1 MSEGN
6 VQLKLQASLDLSFL
20 RAQVASLGKSLQ
32 AENVSVVATLD
43 AKQLQK
49 DVAKL
54 GKKITL
60 KVNDS
65 ALDAT
70 IDRINAVETRLKNLQ
85 SADNKVVIGVT
96 AKSAVTQKDARKVR
110 ADIHR
115 SIMENGGKI
124 LLPVGLR
131 PISQTA
137 VDAFKADLRQ
147 KLGSITVNVQAQ
159 LESAAV
165 RKGAK
170 TPAEIDAEV
179 RRHLQAISEIGAS
192 RMAGGGSGGVTESAR
207 RESLRKSIEDLTVAQ
222 LKQVARQLEVGGASK
237 LRRADLINKIVADA
251 SVEMVKKYL
260 DPQGMMRGGDRS
272 QLQKVLDTFARGVF
286 NMLGMD
292 PASVQAKRLPPAV
305 SWPAQVPERPVSIGP
320 SSTGRALPGAAAPS
334 MLPGTRFT
342 DQKRLV
348 GDILS
353 PSLKEVLRGAANAF
367 VDSVRSE
374 MNAAVRSV
382 NVRDF
387 GNAISKMPMLPAAAP
402 QAMLPAGRRG
412 GALAVQSELGD
423 FYRTVEAQVRTAFDM
438 IADYHARSLRSFQQ
452 SYQQA
457 IKNYHQNVLSAAA
470 GQGLRSVQV
479 VDLGRS
485 QPILAGAEGGSPPRL
500 PPAGGSGFRGGGGFV
515 PPGGFPS
522 DGPQGLSRPIRA
534 PQTELPKGYLTAGK
548 MAAALK
554 DADQYLRQTRVP
566 LAGAIEGLASEFAS
580 ATKQVLLYGTAYKA
594 LAFFMDLPSQALSA
608 ATALQTFRNQLNAV
622 TGSSENASRSFA
634 FIDGLADR
642 FAVPLESVRQGFV
655 RMYASMEPAGFGAAE
670 IEGLF
675 TGVSKAAAT
684 FGMSKDQ
691 VDRVTYALS
700 QMASKGQIMAEEL
713 RGQLGDVL
721 PGSFA
726 LFAEAAQMSIPE
738 FTKAMEQGRFSGEAM
753 RAVLNNVAILL
764 NTKFASGAEGAAK
777 TLQGALNTMGTG
789 LQRMYEAFEPL
800 VNEVAQK
807 VFPLIASAVSD
818 ATIAIKAFT
827 SAVQGNQTAANALSG
842 NARSIY
848 DAMQGVAEIGK
859 AIGSI
864 FMQLLPTLELVG
876 KAFLFVI
883 EQIARFINTQFGSFL
898 AGLTVQV
905 LLLTAALSALAKTGI
920 ALAIAG
926 LINLSRQITILKAQ
940 KKALI
945 VLSANLKLGLIAL
958 GGIAVL
964 AAIKALADG
973 LRGPEERLRAMQ
985 QRLAEAKKGF
995 DDLAKAGHVAELTS
1009 QLTQA
1014 RQEETAAER
1023 ALLQAQAR
1031 SRRTVTETGMMEPTS
1046 VSTEREE
1053 LRLQETIE
1061 RRVALEKSL
1070 RNAERVAAPSL
1081 PPPELQAI
1089 PLAPSD
1095 LTGGAGAADDAAR
1108 EAEKRQRE
1116 LERLQNQQQQM
1127 ILANAELQAKLQ
1139 EIEFNEGKDIAEEK
1153 FSFIRRLIDAEY
1165 DYRLSKA
1172 NEIQAVQLRLE
1183 KQLSDSRLSALESV
1197 ENALMRMQEARL
1209 RTTVAE
1215 QKAVAAKAADA
1226 LAPDQLSNLVGPVAA
1241 RLGTTGG
1248 TLSAPILPTERSN
1261 SVQRLLQAANKNLGL
1276 FAGSTERCADA
1287 IRVLF
1292 KEAGIAIGV
1301 TKQAWDG
1308 LESGSRLASGFFGG
1322 DIGQRITRQEDLRPG
1337 DLVGFERT
1345 YGNWGPGVQTHVGMY
1360 AGEGMM
1366 YDHSSRKGLVRRP
1379 MSTFAG
1385 KFMYG
1390 VRPAALGGAGV
1401 ATPGTEAPLSGPAFS
1416 VEKRS
1421 QKAEDEQVVA
1431 QREEDAVRNVALLR
1445 LNNELQA
1452 SIKQSRAEI
1461 AEAVGAALP
1470 TSQLELENQLLE
1482 QRNALVLQGASE
1494 EQIEL
1499 EQNKA
1504 IAQSKSASVQEALRK
1519 AISEAESGLKS
1530 YDKRL
1535 ADGAITQ
1542 EVYDIAITGIND
1554 RLKMLRES
1562 LGEIDPALERYNAQ
1576 LLRAKEI
1583 NDSMEPQLRIATAL
1597 NEARKEMKSLLDPS
1611 QQLITVA
1618 SGIGNAFGDAFKGLV
1633 SGASSARETMANF
1646 FQSISN
1652 VFTDMLARIIAEWAK
1667 IQLIQGLSGFLPGL
1681 GSFAGGA
1688 GFGGPVLL
1696 PTGADIGAGGGILQ
1710 NAQGQGF
1717 GTPGP
1722 DFGFRQF
1729 ATGGIVKGPT
1739 LGLVGEGRF
1748 NEAVVPLPDGKSIPV
1763 ELGKDGGNQIISNIT
1778 ITVNDGKAQSS
1789 SSGGGSSEFGKRME
1803 SAVKQVIVNELR
1815 PGGVLS
1821 GRR

>member
-6 VQLKLQASLDLSFL
+6 VQLKLQVGLDLAFL
-20 RAQVASLGKSLQ
+20 R
-32 AENVSVVATLD
+32 
-43 AKQLQK
+43 KQLSGIGTSLAGQPLEI
-49 DVAKL
+49 DVKFNRQVIASEYRLLNRYLSNKTFRV
-54 GKKITL
+54 K
-60 KVNDS
+60 
-65 ALDAT
+65 
-70 IDRINAVETRLKNLQ
+70 VETNLEAEIAYADTLERKLKNLSAQRVKNLASVAATGQAGGFIDESKFNAYLNRLTKAPLEAVRNALQ
-85 SADNKVVIGVT
+85 SAGVQM
-96 AKSAVTQKDARKVR
+96 KSA
-110 ADIHR
+110 
-115 SIMENGGKI
+115 GKN
-124 LLPVGLR
+124 
-131 PISQTA
+131 TTEE
-137 VDAFKADLRQ
+137 LRQ
-147 KLGSITVNVQAQ
+147 SILSGLPQVTEDIGRGLIKGLNPEMK
-159 LESAAV
+159 ESG
-165 RKGAK
+165 RKGAQSLIDGFK
-170 TPAEIDAEV
+170 KATGIASPSRVFKQLGKFSADGLEIGFFNGLRSFGAKSVAEIRRIAALMRLELASIGNVPIAASLPRAGGTRGSRQYFNPIGPLPRGSSDPWAWNQEAFRYDPRLAQPGQARGAGV
-179 RRHLQAISEIGAS
+179 RPMQARFPFASIPPLMGTTTSPNMFGAS
-192 RMAGGGSGGVTESAR
+192 R
-207 RESLRKSIEDLTVAQ
+207 
-222 LKQVARQLEVGGASK
+222 
-237 LRRADLINKIVADA
+237 
-251 SVEMVKKYL
+251 
-260 DPQGMMRGGDRS
+260 
-272 QLQKVLDTFARGVF
+272 
-286 NMLGMD
+286 
-292 PASVQAKRLPPAV
+292 PA
-305 SWPAQVPERPVSIGP
+305 
-320 SSTGRALPGAAAPS
+320 
-334 MLPGTRFT
+334 
-342 DQKRLV
+342 
-348 GDILS
+348 
-353 PSLKEVLRGAANAF
+353 
-367 VDSVRSE
+367 
-374 MNAAVRSV
+374 
-382 NVRDF
+382 
-387 GNAISKMPMLPAAAP
+387 
-402 QAMLPAGRRG
+402 
-412 GALAVQSELGD
+412 
-423 FYRTVEAQVRTAFDM
+423 
-438 IADYHARSLRSFQQ
+438 
-452 SYQQA
+452 
-457 IKNYHQNVLSAAA
+457 
-470 GQGLRSVQV
+470 
-479 VDLGRS
+479 
-485 QPILAGAEGGSPPRL
+485 L
-500 PPAGGSGFRGGGGFV
+500 PPAGMSSAEDARRAVFEAREAVARARSAERGAAVMRESAIFSRVSGQVPLGGSTPMLPPGGGTTFGRGGFGGGGPV
-515 PPGGFPS
+515 PPGGFPVEATFAPG
-522 DGPQGLSRPIRA
+522 GPGKSKGQEVLSRLSGSL
-534 PQTELPKGYLTAGK
+534 Q
-548 MAAALK
+548 
-554 DADQYLRQTRVP
+554 DADQYLKQTRVP

-594 LAFFMDLPSQALSA
+594 LAFFMDLPNQALSA

-789 LQRMYEAFEPL
+789 LQRMYESFEPL

-864 FMQLLPTLELVG
+864 FMQLLPTFELVG
-876 KAFLFVI
+876 KAFLFVAQ
-883 EQIARFINTQFGSFL
+883 QIARFINTELGGWFASV
-898 AGLTVQV
+898 TVQA
-905 LLLTAALSALAKTGI
+905 LLLNTVLVKFVQLLGLNLLPVLVA
-920 ALAIAG
+920 AIAKLRILAASVIAVAAAKGKAAAATVAFTGALKLLLIPLLKFAAPVAIVAGIMAIADAFNKAAGRATALREQSIAAAQAIRIMSLEEVRRKQSDLRSDVSIVEGVLARRDRQEQAARQASPGGTVRPMTSIEVSKREQDAIERLGLKRKGILGGVFGTGELQSLAATTRG
-926 LINLSRQITILKAQ
+926 LIKETRVREGEIRDQEQQASQ
-940 KKALI
+940 AL
-945 VLSANLKLGLIAL
+945 
-958 GGIAVL
+958 
-964 AAIKALADG
+964 
-973 LRGPEERLRAMQ
+973 
-985 QRLAEAKKGF
+985 
-995 DDLAKAGHVAELTS
+995 T
-1009 QLTQA
+1009 
-1014 RQEETAAER
+1014 
-1023 ALLQAQAR
+1023 
-1031 SRRTVTETGMMEPTS
+1031 
-1046 VSTEREE
+1046 
-1053 LRLQETIE
+1053 
-1061 RRVALEKSL
+1061 
-1070 RNAERVAAPSL
+1070 
-1081 PPPELQAI
+1081 AI
-1089 PLAPSD
+1089 PPAPSD
-1095 LTGGAGAADDAAR
+1095 LTGGAGAGAGAADDAAR
-1108 EAEKRQRE
+1108 E
-1116 LERLQNQQQQM
+1116 LERLRNQQQQM
-1127 ILANAELQAKLQ
+1127 ILASAELQAKLQ

-1153 FSFIRRLIDAEY
+1153 FSFVRRLIDAEH

-1197 ENALMRMQEARL
+1197 ENALMRIEEARFRSKIAGQNL
-1209 RTTVAE
+1209 AAAQAVDAIPSGQLSGEGLPMSMRTNLPAGAPAAPMLPASGAYLQGNIGPTSTGPHFDVKRVGGGFFPRNYLDQFVQVNGRPLSSGTTVPGGTF
-1215 QKAVAAKAADA
+1215 AAHQRRGSHGWDYAFGDGRHAAT
-1226 LAPDQLSNLVGPVAA
+1226 L
-1241 RLGTTGG
+1241 TGG
-1248 TLSAPILPTERSN
+1248 AKWLEGIPTEHGERRRFQLPTGEVFQFLHGRSE
-1261 SVQRLLQAANKNLGL
+1261 GI
-1276 FAGSTERCADA
+1276 GSS
-1287 IRVLF
+1287 
-1292 KEAGIAIGV
+1292 GV
-1301 TKQAWDG
+1301 TG
-1308 LESGSRLASGFFGG
+1308 
-1322 DIGQRITRQEDLRPG
+1322 T
-1337 DLVGFERT
+1337 
-1345 YGNWGPGVQTHVGMY
+1345 
-1360 AGEGMM
+1360 
-1366 YDHSSRKGLVRRP
+1366 P
-1379 MSTFAG
+1379 M
-1385 KFMYG
+1385 
-1390 VRPAALGGAGV
+1390 
-1401 ATPGTEAPLSGPAFS
+1401 SGPAFS

-1431 QREEDAVRNVALLR
+1431 QREEDAVRTVALLR

-1470 TSQLELENQLLE
+1470 ISQLELENQLLE

-1717 GTPGP
+1717 GTLGP
-1722 DFGFRQF
+1722 NFGFRQF

-1778 ITVNDGKAQSS
+1778 ITINDGKAQSS

>member
-20 RAQVASLGKSLQ
+20 RSQIAGLGKSIGDVNFGITAKLETEELEKEIKALSKGIKIQVGDEQVQ
-32 AENVSVVATLD
+32 AARLRLATLNKSL
-43 AKQLQK
+43 ATFRRATAMPLEIKVKYTQEGKAPAGLSTQGRGTFRQRLESVNPNEIKQLYRSAAEAGI
-49 DVAKL
+49 VAFNEATARDKR
-54 GKKITL
+54 KI
-60 KVNDS
+60 
-65 ALDAT
+65 
-70 IDRINAVETRLKNLQ
+70 
-85 SADNKVVIGVT
+85 VT
-96 AKSAVTQKDARKVR
+96 ALNQAGEDAVTGLLNGINSKDLAVKKAAQGLGTSLINGLKSQLDIASPSRVLKRLGEFAAEGFEIGFINGLKEIKGRAGTEIRSLITTIQREARVGSIGLAGLLSPIGRPGMASTRAAFRSAVPVN
-110 ADIHR
+110 
-115 SIMENGGKI
+115 ENLDPGRGQQRI
-124 LLPVGLR
+124 LNSLSLLTSNPRLYRGRMANLGAGNLPSSL
-131 PISQTA
+131 
-137 VDAFKADLRQ
+137 
-147 KLGSITVNVQAQ
+147 LGSAQAQ
-159 LESAAV
+159 FGLESAVPGFRQARIASGV
-165 RKGAK
+165 SPVDKVIDEAFFGRGSLPK
-170 TPAEIDAEV
+170 TSNALNIFASSIERIGSAARAALPSGILGSASGNPRMRAFGGVAPSQAMGIFQPTARQTVYPPSGGFLEFS
-179 RRHLQAISEIGAS
+179 RRATAIS
-192 RMAGGGSGGVTESAR
+192 AGLPGNVFGGSIAPRNTLGGF
-207 RESLRKSIEDLTVAQ
+207 
-222 LKQVARQLEVGGASK
+222 G
-237 LRRADLINKIVADA
+237 
-251 SVEMVKKYL
+251 
-260 DPQGMMRGGDRS
+260 
-272 QLQKVLDTFARGVF
+272 
-286 NMLGMD
+286 
-292 PASVQAKRLPPAV
+292 RL
-305 SWPAQVPERPVSIGP
+305 S
-320 SSTGRALPGAAAPS
+320 
-334 MLPGTRFT
+334 
-342 DQKRLV
+342 
-348 GDILS
+348 
-353 PSLKEVLRGAANAF
+353 
-367 VDSVRSE
+367 
-374 MNAAVRSV
+374 
-382 NVRDF
+382 
-387 GNAISKMPMLPAAAP
+387 
-402 QAMLPAGRRG
+402 
-412 GALAVQSELGD
+412 
-423 FYRTVEAQVRTAFDM
+423 
-438 IADYHARSLRSFQQ
+438 
-452 SYQQA
+452 
-457 IKNYHQNVLSAAA
+457 
-470 GQGLRSVQV
+470 
-479 VDLGRS
+479 
-485 QPILAGAEGGSPPRL
+485 
-500 PPAGGSGFRGGGGFV
+500 RGGGPV

-522 DGPQGLSRPIRA
+522 EGIQGPRS
-534 PQTELPKGYLTAGK
+534 ELPGGYLAAGK
-548 MAAALK
+548 MAAGLR
-554 DADQYLRQTRVP
+554 DADQYLKQTRVP

-594 LAFFMDLPSQALSA
+594 LAFFMDLPNQALSA

-789 LQRMYEAFEPL
+789 LQRMYESFEPL

-905 LLLTAALSALAKTGI
+905 LLLTAAFSALAKTGI

-926 LINLSRQITILKAQ
+926 LIRLSRQITILKAQ

-985 QRLAEAKKGF
+985 QRLAEVRKGL
-995 DDLAKAGHVAELTS
+995 DDLARAGNVAELTVRV
-1009 QLTQA
+1009 QA
-1014 RQEETAAER
+1014 AKAEERAAEVAAER
-1023 ALLQAQAR
+1023 ARTTAMLPAAFTSSLGLGAMQAIQQAEQSALLKLEEAR
-1031 SRRTVTETGMMEPTS
+1031 QKRIDT
-1046 VSTEREE
+1046 
-1053 LRLQETIE
+1053 
-1061 RRVALEKSL
+1061 EKSL
-1070 RNAERVAAPSL
+1070 RNAEQVAAPSL

-1197 ENALMRMQEARL
+1197 ENALMRIEEARFRSKIAGQNL
-1209 RTTVAE
+1209 AAA
-1215 QKAVAAKAADA
+1215 QAVDA
-1226 LAPDQLSNLVGPVAA
+1226 IPSGQLSGEGLPMSMRTNLPAGAPAAPVLPPPDGRPVPPQVVEYLTGDPAM
-1241 RLGTTGG
+1241 RGTRHYDPAGHGG
-1248 TLSAPILPTERSN
+1248 AVHHEH
-1261 SVQRLLQAANKNLGL
+1261 
-1276 FAGSTERCADA
+1276 
-1287 IRVLF
+1287 
-1292 KEAGIAIGV
+1292 
-1301 TKQAWDG
+1301 
-1308 LESGSRLASGFFGG
+1308 LAF
-1322 DIGQRITRQEDLRPG
+1322 QTRQQRDLAIQGLRARGFTIGSIDRPG
-1337 DLVGFERT
+1337 DPGFHGSGQAIDVPAYPNFQRLGLPDNAEGERQL
-1345 YGNWGPGVQTHVGMY
+1345 GQM
-1360 AGEGMM
+1360 
-1366 YDHSSRKGLVRRP
+1366 VRGA
-1379 MSTFAG
+1379 MWEIF
-1385 KFMYG
+1385 
-1390 VRPAALGGAGV
+1390 GGAASAG
-1401 ATPGTEAPLSGPAFS
+1401 APMSGPAFS

-1431 QREEDAVRNVALLR
+1431 QREEDAVRTVALLR

-1717 GTPGP
+1717 GTLGP
-1722 DFGFRQF
+1722 NFGFRQF

-1778 ITVNDGKAQSS
+1778 ITINDGKAQSS

>member
-179 RRHLQAISEIGAS
+179 RRGLQAISEIGAS

-222 LKQVARQLEVGGASK
+222 LKQVARQLEVGGVSK

-457 IKNYHQNVLSAAA
+457 IKNYHQNVLSVAA

-485 QPILAGAEGGSPPRL
+485 QPILAGGEGGSPPRL

-594 LAFFMDLPSQALSA
+594 LAFFMDLPNQALSA
-608 ATALQTFRNQLNAV
+608 ATALQTFKNQLNAV

-675 TGVSKAAAT
+675 TGISKAAAT

-789 LQRMYEAFEPL
+789 LQRMYESFEPL

-905 LLLTAALSALAKTGI
+905 LLLTAAFSALAKTGI

-926 LINLSRQITILKAQ
+926 LIRLARQITILKAQ

-958 GGIAVL
+958 GSIAVL

-1153 FSFIRRLIDAEY
+1153 FSFVRRLIDAEH

-1197 ENALMRMQEARL
+1197 ENALMRIEEARFRSKIAGQNL
-1209 RTTVAE
+1209 AAA
-1215 QKAVAAKAADA
+1215 QAVDA
-1226 LAPDQLSNLVGPVAA
+1226 IPSGQLSGEGLPMSMRTNLPAGAPAAPVLPPPDGRPVPPQVVEYLTGDPAM
-1241 RLGTTGG
+1241 RGTRHYDPAGHGG
-1248 TLSAPILPTERSN
+1248 AVHHEH
-1261 SVQRLLQAANKNLGL
+1261 
-1276 FAGSTERCADA
+1276 
-1287 IRVLF
+1287 
-1292 KEAGIAIGV
+1292 
-1301 TKQAWDG
+1301 
-1308 LESGSRLASGFFGG
+1308 LAF
-1322 DIGQRITRQEDLRPG
+1322 QTRQQRDLAIQGLRARGFTIGSIDRPG
-1337 DLVGFERT
+1337 DPGFHGSGQAIDVPAYPNFQRLGLPDNAEGERQL
-1345 YGNWGPGVQTHVGMY
+1345 GQM
-1360 AGEGMM
+1360 
-1366 YDHSSRKGLVRRP
+1366 VRGA
-1379 MSTFAG
+1379 MWEIF
-1385 KFMYG
+1385 
-1390 VRPAALGGAGV
+1390 GGAASAG
-1401 ATPGTEAPLSGPAFS
+1401 APMSGPAFS

-1717 GTPGP
+1717 GTLGP
-1722 DFGFRQF
+1722 NFGFRQF

>member
-6 VQLKLQASLDLSFL
+6 VQLKLQVGFDLVAFRKDLGKLANVAQSEFTASLNLKFN
-20 RAQVASLGKSLQ
+20 R
-32 AENVSVVATLD
+32 ATLD
-43 AKQLQK
+43 AELNNVQRAISRRVFRAELTTNFEAEIAYA
-49 DVAKL
+49 D
-54 GKKITL
+54 TL
-60 KVNDS
+60 ERK
-65 ALDAT
+65 
-70 IDRINAVETRLKNLQ
+70 LKNLSAQRVKNLASVAATGQAGGFIDESKFNAYLNRLTKAPLEAVRNALQ
-85 SADNKVVIGVT
+85 SAGVQM
-96 AKSAVTQKDARKVR
+96 KSA
-110 ADIHR
+110 
-115 SIMENGGKI
+115 GKN
-124 LLPVGLR
+124 
-131 PISQTA
+131 TTEE
-137 VDAFKADLRQ
+137 LRQ
-147 KLGSITVNVQAQ
+147 SILSGLPQVTEDIGRGLIKGLNPEMK
-159 LESAAV
+159 ESG
-165 RKGAK
+165 RKGAQSL
-170 TPAEIDAEV
+170 IDGFKKATGIASPSRV
-179 RRHLQAISEIGAS
+179 FKQLGKFSADGLEIG
-192 RMAGGGSGGVTESAR
+192 
-207 RESLRKSIEDLTVAQ
+207 
-222 LKQVARQLEVGGASK
+222 
-237 LRRADLINKIVADA
+237 
-251 SVEMVKKYL
+251 
-260 DPQGMMRGGDRS
+260 
-272 QLQKVLDTFARGVF
+272 FF
-286 NMLGMD
+286 NG
-292 PASVQAKRLPPAV
+292 
-305 SWPAQVPERPVSIGP
+305 
-320 SSTGRALPGAAAPS
+320 
-334 MLPGTRFT
+334 
-342 DQKRLV
+342 
-348 GDILS
+348 
-353 PSLKEVLRGAANAF
+353 
-367 VDSVRSE
+367 
-374 MNAAVRSV
+374 
-382 NVRDF
+382 
-387 GNAISKMPMLPAAAP
+387 
-402 QAMLPAGRRG
+402 
-412 GALAVQSELGD
+412 
-423 FYRTVEAQVRTAFDM
+423 
-438 IADYHARSLRSFQQ
+438 LRSFGAKSVAEIRRIAALMRLELASIGNVPIAASLPRAGGTRGSRQYFNPIGPLPRGSSDPWAWNQ
-452 SYQQA
+452 EAFRYDPRLAQPGQA
-457 IKNYHQNVLSAAA
+457 RGA
-470 GQGLRSVQV
+470 GVRPMQARFPFASIPPLMGTTT
-479 VDLGRS
+479 
-485 QPILAGAEGGSPPRL
+485 SPNMFGVSRPAL
-500 PPAGGSGFRGGGGFV
+500 PPAGMSSAEDARRAVFEAREAVARARSAERGAAVMRESAIFSRVSGQVPLGGSTPMLPPGGGTTFGRGGFGGGGPV
-515 PPGGFPS
+515 PPGGFPVEATFAPG
-522 DGPQGLSRPIRA
+522 GPGKSKGQEVFSRLSGSL
-534 PQTELPKGYLTAGK
+534 Q
-548 MAAALK
+548 
-554 DADQYLRQTRVP
+554 DADQYLKQTRVP

-594 LAFFMDLPSQALSA
+594 LAFFMDLPNQALSA

-655 RMYASMEPAGFGAAE
+655 RMYASMEPAGFGATE

-905 LLLTAALSALAKTGI
+905 LLLTAAFSALAKTGI

-926 LINLSRQITILKAQ
+926 LIRLARQITILKAQ

-985 QRLAEAKKGF
+985 QRLAGVRQGL
-995 DDLAKAGHVAELTS
+995 DDLAQAGNVAELTVRVQEAKAEERAAEMTLERVRAAGRLPAS
-1009 QLTQA
+1009 SRRDAPQAIQQAEQGALLKLEEA
-1014 RQEETAAER
+1014 RQKRIDT
-1023 ALLQAQAR
+1023 
-1031 SRRTVTETGMMEPTS
+1031 
-1046 VSTEREE
+1046 
-1053 LRLQETIE
+1053 
-1061 RRVALEKSL
+1061 EKSL
-1070 RNAERVAAPSL
+1070 LNAGRVAAPSL

-1197 ENALMRMQEARL
+1197 ENALMRIEEARFRSKIAGQKVEAAKQFDAL
-1209 RTTVAE
+1209 QEQQPSAVPGALPGAPDAPVLPLPSGGGQSFQPSSKARALMAAAQTLGVSPLDLATIIGFETGGSYSPSQWGGEGGNYMGLIQFGGPERRQYGANANQSFEEQVQGPVVRYFQDRFRGVGMSTQGATLEDLYTTVLAGNPR
-1215 QKAVAAKAADA
+1215 ANRNARDSFGTSPRSGVAAMGAHRQRA
-1226 LAPDQLSNLVGPVAA
+1226 LQM
-1241 RLGTTGG
+1241 
-1248 TLSAPILPTERSN
+1248 
-1261 SVQRLLQAANKNLGL
+1261 
-1276 FAGSTERCADA
+1276 
-1287 IRVLF
+1287 
-1292 KEAGIAIGV
+1292 
-1301 TKQAWDG
+1301 
-1308 LESGSRLASGFFGG
+1308 FFGG
-1322 DIGQRITRQEDLRPG
+1322 SMAN
-1337 DLVGFERT
+1337 VGAV
-1345 YGNWGPGVQTHVGMY
+1345 GPM
-1360 AGEGMM
+1360 
-1366 YDHSSRKGLVRRP
+1366 
-1379 MSTFAG
+1379 
-1385 KFMYG
+1385 
-1390 VRPAALGGAGV
+1390 
-1401 ATPGTEAPLSGPAFS
+1401 SGPAFS

-1431 QREEDAVRNVALLR
+1431 QREEDAVRTVALLR

-1470 TSQLELENQLLE
+1470 ISQLELENQLLE

-1717 GTPGP
+1717 GTLGP
-1722 DFGFRQF
+1722 NFGFRQF

-1778 ITVNDGKAQSS
+1778 ITINDGKAQSS

>member
-272 QLQKVLDTFARGVF
+272 QLQKVLDTFARGVL

-594 LAFFMDLPSQALSA
+594 LAFFMDLPNQALSA

-985 QRLAEAKKGF
+985 QRLAEVRKGL
-995 DDLAKAGHVAELTS
+995 DDLARAGNVAELTVRV
-1009 QLTQA
+1009 QA
-1014 RQEETAAER
+1014 AKAEERAAEVAAER
-1023 ALLQAQAR
+1023 ARTTAMLPAAFTSSLGLGAMQAIQQAEQSALLKLEEAR
-1031 SRRTVTETGMMEPTS
+1031 QKRIDT
-1046 VSTEREE
+1046 
-1053 LRLQETIE
+1053 
-1061 RRVALEKSL
+1061 EKSL

-1081 PPPELQAI
+1081 PPPDLQAI

-1095 LTGGAGAADDAAR
+1095 LTGGAGAGAGAADDAAR
-1108 EAEKRQRE
+1108 E
-1116 LERLQNQQQQM
+1116 LERLRNQQQQM
-1127 ILANAELQAKLQ
+1127 ILASAELQAKLQ

-1153 FSFIRRLIDAEY
+1153 FNFVKRLIDAEY

-1197 ENALMRMQEARL
+1197 ENALMRIEEARFRSKIAGQNL
-1209 RTTVAE
+1209 AAA
-1215 QKAVAAKAADA
+1215 QAVDA
-1226 LAPDQLSNLVGPVAA
+1226 IPSGQLSGEGLPMSMRTNLPAGAPAAPVLPPPDGRPVPPQVVEYLTGDPAM
-1241 RLGTTGG
+1241 RGTRHYDPAGHGG
-1248 TLSAPILPTERSN
+1248 AVHHEH
-1261 SVQRLLQAANKNLGL
+1261 
-1276 FAGSTERCADA
+1276 
-1287 IRVLF
+1287 
-1292 KEAGIAIGV
+1292 
-1301 TKQAWDG
+1301 
-1308 LESGSRLASGFFGG
+1308 LAF
-1322 DIGQRITRQEDLRPG
+1322 QTRQQRDLAIQGLRARGFTIGSIDRPG
-1337 DLVGFERT
+1337 DPGFHGSGQAIDVPAYPNFQRLGLPDNAEGERQL
-1345 YGNWGPGVQTHVGMY
+1345 GQM
-1360 AGEGMM
+1360 
-1366 YDHSSRKGLVRRP
+1366 VRGA
-1379 MSTFAG
+1379 MWEIF
-1385 KFMYG
+1385 
-1390 VRPAALGGAGV
+1390 GGAASAG
-1401 ATPGTEAPLSGPAFS
+1401 APMSGPAFS

-1431 QREEDAVRNVALLR
+1431 QREEDAVRTVALLR

-1597 NEARKEMKSLLDPS
+1597 NEARKEMKNLLDPS

-1717 GTPGP
+1717 GTLGP
-1722 DFGFRQF
+1722 NFGFRQF

>member
-1 MSEGN
+1 
-6 VQLKLQASLDLSFL
+6 
-20 RAQVASLGKSLQ
+20 
-32 AENVSVVATLD
+32 
-43 AKQLQK
+43 
-49 DVAKL
+49 
-54 GKKITL
+54 
-60 KVNDS
+60 
-65 ALDAT
+65 
-70 IDRINAVETRLKNLQ
+70 
-85 SADNKVVIGVT
+85 
-96 AKSAVTQKDARKVR
+96 
-110 ADIHR
+110 
-115 SIMENGGKI
+115 
-124 LLPVGLR
+124 
-131 PISQTA
+131 
-137 VDAFKADLRQ
+137 
-147 KLGSITVNVQAQ
+147 
-159 LESAAV
+159 
-165 RKGAK
+165 
-170 TPAEIDAEV
+170 
-179 RRHLQAISEIGAS
+179 
-192 RMAGGGSGGVTESAR
+192 
-207 RESLRKSIEDLTVAQ
+207 
-222 LKQVARQLEVGGASK
+222 
-237 LRRADLINKIVADA
+237 
-251 SVEMVKKYL
+251 
-260 DPQGMMRGGDRS
+260 
-272 QLQKVLDTFARGVF
+272 
-286 NMLGMD
+286 
-292 PASVQAKRLPPAV
+292 
-305 SWPAQVPERPVSIGP
+305 
-320 SSTGRALPGAAAPS
+320 
-334 MLPGTRFT
+334 
-342 DQKRLV
+342 
-348 GDILS
+348 
-353 PSLKEVLRGAANAF
+353 
-367 VDSVRSE
+367 
-374 MNAAVRSV
+374 
-382 NVRDF
+382 
-387 GNAISKMPMLPAAAP
+387 
-402 QAMLPAGRRG
+402 
-412 GALAVQSELGD
+412 LA
-423 FYRTVEAQVRTAFDM
+423 
-438 IADYHARSLRSFQQ
+438 
-452 SYQQA
+452 
-457 IKNYHQNVLSAAA
+457 
-470 GQGLRSVQV
+470 
-479 VDLGRS
+479 
-485 QPILAGAEGGSPPRL
+485 
-500 PPAGGSGFRGGGGFV
+500 
-515 PPGGFPS
+515 
-522 DGPQGLSRPIRA
+522 
-534 PQTELPKGYLTAGK
+534 
-548 MAAALK
+548 
-554 DADQYLRQTRVP
+554 
-566 LAGAIEGLASEFAS
+566 
-580 ATKQVLLYGTAYKA
+580 
-594 LAFFMDLPSQALSA
+594 
-608 ATALQTFRNQLNAV
+608 
-622 TGSSENASRSFA
+622 
-634 FIDGLADR
+634 
-642 FAVPLESVRQGFV
+642 
-655 RMYASMEPAGFGAAE
+655 
-670 IEGLF
+670 
-675 TGVSKAAAT
+675 
-684 FGMSKDQ
+684 
-691 VDRVTYALS
+691 
-700 QMASKGQIMAEEL
+700 
-713 RGQLGDVL
+713 
-721 PGSFA
+721 
-726 LFAEAAQMSIPE
+726 
-738 FTKAMEQGRFSGEAM
+738 
-753 RAVLNNVAILL
+753 
-764 NTKFASGAEGAAK
+764 
-777 TLQGALNTMGTG
+777 
-789 LQRMYEAFEPL
+789 
-800 VNEVAQK
+800 
-807 VFPLIASAVSD
+807 
-818 ATIAIKAFT
+818 
-827 SAVQGNQTAANALSG
+827 
-842 NARSIY
+842 
-848 DAMQGVAEIGK
+848 
-859 AIGSI
+859 
-864 FMQLLPTLELVG
+864 
-876 KAFLFVI
+876 
-883 EQIARFINTQFGSFL
+883 
-898 AGLTVQV
+898 
-905 LLLTAALSALAKTGI
+905 
-920 ALAIAG
+920 
-926 LINLSRQITILKAQ
+926 RQITILKAQ

-958 GGIAVL
+958 GSIAVL

-1153 FSFIRRLIDAEY
+1153 FNFVKRLIDAEY

-1197 ENALMRMQEARL
+1197 ENALMRIEEARFRSKIAGQKVEAAKQFDAL
-1209 RTTVAE
+1209 QEQQPSAVPGALPGAPDAPVLPLPSGGGQSFQPSSKARALMAAAQTLGVSPLDLATIIGFETGGSYSPSQWGGEGGNYMGLIQFGGPERRQYGANANQSFEEQVQGPVVRYFQDRFRGVGMSTQGATLEDLYTTVLAGNPR
-1215 QKAVAAKAADA
+1215 ANRNARDSFGTSPRSGVAAMGAHRQRA
-1226 LAPDQLSNLVGPVAA
+1226 LQM
-1241 RLGTTGG
+1241 
-1248 TLSAPILPTERSN
+1248 
-1261 SVQRLLQAANKNLGL
+1261 
-1276 FAGSTERCADA
+1276 
-1287 IRVLF
+1287 
-1292 KEAGIAIGV
+1292 
-1301 TKQAWDG
+1301 
-1308 LESGSRLASGFFGG
+1308 FFGG
-1322 DIGQRITRQEDLRPG
+1322 SMAN
-1337 DLVGFERT
+1337 VGAV
-1345 YGNWGPGVQTHVGMY
+1345 GPM
-1360 AGEGMM
+1360 
-1366 YDHSSRKGLVRRP
+1366 
-1379 MSTFAG
+1379 
-1385 KFMYG
+1385 
-1390 VRPAALGGAGV
+1390 
-1401 ATPGTEAPLSGPAFS
+1401 SGPAFS

-1431 QREEDAVRNVALLR
+1431 QREEDAVRTVALLR

-1470 TSQLELENQLLE
+1470 ISQLELENQLLE

-1717 GTPGP
+1717 GTLGP
-1722 DFGFRQF
+1722 NFGFRQF

>member
-6 VQLKLQASLDLSFL
+6 VQLKLQVGFDLVAFRKDLGKLANVAQSEFTASLNLKFN
-20 RAQVASLGKSLQ
+20 R
-32 AENVSVVATLD
+32 ATLD
-43 AKQLQK
+43 AELNNVQRAISRRVFRAELTTNFEAEIAYA
-49 DVAKL
+49 D
-54 GKKITL
+54 TL
-60 KVNDS
+60 ERK
-65 ALDAT
+65 
-70 IDRINAVETRLKNLQ
+70 LKNLSAQRVKNLASVAATGQAGGFIDESKFNAYLNRLTKAPLEAVRNALQ
-85 SADNKVVIGVT
+85 SAGVQM
-96 AKSAVTQKDARKVR
+96 KSA
-110 ADIHR
+110 
-115 SIMENGGKI
+115 GKN
-124 LLPVGLR
+124 
-131 PISQTA
+131 TTEE
-137 VDAFKADLRQ
+137 LRQ
-147 KLGSITVNVQAQ
+147 SILSGLPQVTEDIGRGLIKGLNPEMK
-159 LESAAV
+159 ESG
-165 RKGAK
+165 RKGAQSL
-170 TPAEIDAEV
+170 IDGFKKATGIASPSRV
-179 RRHLQAISEIGAS
+179 FKQLGKFSADGLEIG
-192 RMAGGGSGGVTESAR
+192 
-207 RESLRKSIEDLTVAQ
+207 
-222 LKQVARQLEVGGASK
+222 
-237 LRRADLINKIVADA
+237 
-251 SVEMVKKYL
+251 
-260 DPQGMMRGGDRS
+260 
-272 QLQKVLDTFARGVF
+272 FF
-286 NMLGMD
+286 NG
-292 PASVQAKRLPPAV
+292 
-305 SWPAQVPERPVSIGP
+305 
-320 SSTGRALPGAAAPS
+320 
-334 MLPGTRFT
+334 
-342 DQKRLV
+342 
-348 GDILS
+348 
-353 PSLKEVLRGAANAF
+353 
-367 VDSVRSE
+367 
-374 MNAAVRSV
+374 
-382 NVRDF
+382 
-387 GNAISKMPMLPAAAP
+387 
-402 QAMLPAGRRG
+402 
-412 GALAVQSELGD
+412 
-423 FYRTVEAQVRTAFDM
+423 
-438 IADYHARSLRSFQQ
+438 LRSFG
-452 SYQQA
+452 A
-457 IKNYHQNVLSAAA
+457 
-470 GQGLRSVQV
+470 RSVAEIRRIAALMRLELASIGNVPIAASLPRAGGTRGSRQYFNPIGPLPRGSS
-479 VDLGRS
+479 DPWAWNQEAFRYDPRLA
-485 QPILAGAEGGSPPRL
+485 QPGQARGAGVRPMQARFPFASIPPLMGTTTSPSMFGVSRPAL
-500 PPAGGSGFRGGGGFV
+500 PPAGMSSAEDARRAVFEAREAVARARSAERGAAVMRESAIFSRVSGQVPLGGSTPMLPPGGGTTFGMGGFGGGGPV
-515 PPGGFPS
+515 PPGGFPVEATFAPG
-522 DGPQGLSRPIRA
+522 GPGKSKGQEVLSRLSGSL
-534 PQTELPKGYLTAGK
+534 Q
-548 MAAALK
+548 
-554 DADQYLRQTRVP
+554 DADQYLKQTRVP
-566 LAGAIEGLASEFAS
+566 LAGAIEGLAGEFAS

-594 LAFFMDLPSQALSA
+594 LAFFMDLPNQALSA

-789 LQRMYEAFEPL
+789 LQRMYESFEPL

-876 KAFLFVI
+876 KAFLFII

-905 LLLTAALSALAKTGI
+905 LLLTAAFSALAKTGI

-985 QRLAEAKKGF
+985 QRLAEVRKGL
-995 DDLAKAGHVAELTS
+995 DDLARAGNVAELTS

-1153 FSFIRRLIDAEY
+1153 FSFVRRLIDAEY

-1197 ENALMRMQEARL
+1197 ENALMRIEEARFRSKIAGQKVEAAKQFDAL
-1209 RTTVAE
+1209 QEQQPSAVPGALPGAPDAPVLPLPSGGGQSFQPSSKARALMAAAQTLGVSPLDLATIIGFETGGSYSPSQWGGEGGNYMGLIQFGGPERRQYGANANQSFEEQVQGPVVRYFQDRFRGVGMSTQGATLEDLYTTVLAGNPR
-1215 QKAVAAKAADA
+1215 ANRNARDSFGTSPRSGVAAMGAHRQRA
-1226 LAPDQLSNLVGPVAA
+1226 LQM
-1241 RLGTTGG
+1241 
-1248 TLSAPILPTERSN
+1248 
-1261 SVQRLLQAANKNLGL
+1261 
-1276 FAGSTERCADA
+1276 
-1287 IRVLF
+1287 
-1292 KEAGIAIGV
+1292 
-1301 TKQAWDG
+1301 
-1308 LESGSRLASGFFGG
+1308 FFGG
-1322 DIGQRITRQEDLRPG
+1322 SMAN
-1337 DLVGFERT
+1337 VGAV
-1345 YGNWGPGVQTHVGMY
+1345 GPM
-1360 AGEGMM
+1360 
-1366 YDHSSRKGLVRRP
+1366 
-1379 MSTFAG
+1379 
-1385 KFMYG
+1385 
-1390 VRPAALGGAGV
+1390 
-1401 ATPGTEAPLSGPAFS
+1401 SGPAFS

-1431 QREEDAVRNVALLR
+1431 QREEDAVRTVALLR
-1445 LNNELQA
+1445 LNHELQA

-1470 TSQLELENQLLE
+1470 ISQLELENQLLE

-1554 RLKMLRES
+1554 QLKMLRES

-1597 NEARKEMKSLLDPS
+1597 NEARKEMKNLLDPS

-1667 IQLIQGLSGFLPGL
+1667 NSTYSRVIWFSTGTWQLCGRSRFWR
-1681 GSFAGGA
+1681 AG
-1688 GFGGPVLL
+1688 
-1696 PTGADIGAGGGILQ
+1696 
-1710 NAQGQGF
+1710 
-1717 GTPGP
+1717 
-1722 DFGFRQF
+1722 
-1729 ATGGIVKGPT
+1729 
-1739 LGLVGEGRF
+1739 
-1748 NEAVVPLPDGKSIPV
+1748 
-1763 ELGKDGGNQIISNIT
+1763 T
-1778 ITVNDGKAQSS
+1778 IAN
-1789 SSGGGSSEFGKRME
+1789 
-1803 SAVKQVIVNELR
+1803 
-1815 PGGVLS
+1815 
-1821 GRR
+1821 GRRYWRRGRDFAKCSRAGLWYAWS

>member
-6 VQLKLQASLDLSFL
+6 VQLKLQVGFDLVAFRKDLGKLANVAQSEFTASLNLKFN
-20 RAQVASLGKSLQ
+20 R
-32 AENVSVVATLD
+32 ATLD
-43 AKQLQK
+43 AELNNVQRAISRRVFRAELTTNFEAEIAYA
-49 DVAKL
+49 D
-54 GKKITL
+54 TL
-60 KVNDS
+60 ERK
-65 ALDAT
+65 
-70 IDRINAVETRLKNLQ
+70 LKNLSAQRVKNLASVAATGQAGGFIDESKFNAYLNRLTKAPLEAVRNALQ
-85 SADNKVVIGVT
+85 SAGVQM
-96 AKSAVTQKDARKVR
+96 KSA
-110 ADIHR
+110 
-115 SIMENGGKI
+115 GKN
-124 LLPVGLR
+124 
-131 PISQTA
+131 TTEE
-137 VDAFKADLRQ
+137 LRQ
-147 KLGSITVNVQAQ
+147 SILSGLPQVTEDIGRGLIKGLNPEMK
-159 LESAAV
+159 ESG
-165 RKGAK
+165 RKGAQSL
-170 TPAEIDAEV
+170 IDGFKKATGIASPSRV
-179 RRHLQAISEIGAS
+179 FKQLGKFSADGLEIG
-192 RMAGGGSGGVTESAR
+192 
-207 RESLRKSIEDLTVAQ
+207 
-222 LKQVARQLEVGGASK
+222 
-237 LRRADLINKIVADA
+237 
-251 SVEMVKKYL
+251 
-260 DPQGMMRGGDRS
+260 
-272 QLQKVLDTFARGVF
+272 FF
-286 NMLGMD
+286 NG
-292 PASVQAKRLPPAV
+292 
-305 SWPAQVPERPVSIGP
+305 
-320 SSTGRALPGAAAPS
+320 
-334 MLPGTRFT
+334 
-342 DQKRLV
+342 
-348 GDILS
+348 
-353 PSLKEVLRGAANAF
+353 
-367 VDSVRSE
+367 
-374 MNAAVRSV
+374 
-382 NVRDF
+382 
-387 GNAISKMPMLPAAAP
+387 
-402 QAMLPAGRRG
+402 
-412 GALAVQSELGD
+412 
-423 FYRTVEAQVRTAFDM
+423 
-438 IADYHARSLRSFQQ
+438 LRSFG
-452 SYQQA
+452 A
-457 IKNYHQNVLSAAA
+457 
-470 GQGLRSVQV
+470 RSVAEIRRIAALMRLELASIGNVPIAASLPRAGGTRGSRQYFNPIGPLPRGSS
-479 VDLGRS
+479 DPWAWNQEAFRYDPRLA
-485 QPILAGAEGGSPPRL
+485 QPGQARGAGVRPMQARFPFASIPPLMGTTTSPSMFGVSRPAL
-500 PPAGGSGFRGGGGFV
+500 PPAGMSSAEDARRAVFEAREAVARARSAERGAAVMRESAIFSRVSGQVPLGGSTPMLPPGGGTTFGMGGFGGGGPV
-515 PPGGFPS
+515 PPGGFPVEATFAPG
-522 DGPQGLSRPIRA
+522 GPGKSKGQEVFSRLSGSL
-534 PQTELPKGYLTAGK
+534 Q
-548 MAAALK
+548 
-554 DADQYLRQTRVP
+554 DADQYLKQTRVP

-594 LAFFMDLPSQALSA
+594 LAFFMDLPNQALSA

-789 LQRMYEAFEPL
+789 LQRMYESFEPL

-864 FMQLLPTLELVG
+864 FMQLLPTFELVG
-876 KAFLFVI
+876 KAFLFVAQ
-883 EQIARFINTQFGSFL
+883 QIARFINTELGGWFASV
-898 AGLTVQV
+898 TVQA
-905 LLLTAALSALAKTGI
+905 LLLNTVLVKFVQLLGLNLLPVLVA
-920 ALAIAG
+920 AIAKLRIFTASVIAVAAAKGKAAAATVAFTGALKLLLIPLLKFAAPVAIVAGIMAIADAFNKAAGRATALREQSIAAAQAIRIMSLEEVRRKQSDLRSDVSIVEGVLARRDRQEQAARQASPGGTVRPMTSIEVSKREQDAIERLGLKRKGILGGVFGTGELQSLAATTRG
-926 LINLSRQITILKAQ
+926 LIKETRVREGEIRDQEQQASQ
-940 KKALI
+940 AL
-945 VLSANLKLGLIAL
+945 
-958 GGIAVL
+958 
-964 AAIKALADG
+964 
-973 LRGPEERLRAMQ
+973 
-985 QRLAEAKKGF
+985 
-995 DDLAKAGHVAELTS
+995 T
-1009 QLTQA
+1009 
-1014 RQEETAAER
+1014 
-1023 ALLQAQAR
+1023 
-1031 SRRTVTETGMMEPTS
+1031 
-1046 VSTEREE
+1046 
-1053 LRLQETIE
+1053 
-1061 RRVALEKSL
+1061 
-1070 RNAERVAAPSL
+1070 
-1081 PPPELQAI
+1081 AI
-1089 PLAPSD
+1089 PPAPSD
-1095 LTGGAGAADDAAR
+1095 LTGGAGAGAGAADDAAR
-1108 EAEKRQRE
+1108 E
-1116 LERLQNQQQQM
+1116 LERLRNQQQQM
-1127 ILANAELQAKLQ
+1127 ILASAELQAKLQ

-1153 FSFIRRLIDAEY
+1153 FNFVKRLIDAEY

-1197 ENALMRMQEARL
+1197 ENALMRIEEARFRSKIAGQKVEAAKQFDAL
-1209 RTTVAE
+1209 QEQQPSAVPGALPGAPDAPVLPLPSGGGQSFQPSSKARALMAAAQTLGVSPLDLATIIGFETGGSYSPSQWGGEGGNYMGLIQFGGPERRQYGANANQSFEEQVQGPVVRYFQDRFRGVGMSTQGATLEDLYTTVLAGNPR
-1215 QKAVAAKAADA
+1215 ANRNARDSFGTSPRSGVAAMGAHRQRA
-1226 LAPDQLSNLVGPVAA
+1226 LQM
-1241 RLGTTGG
+1241 
-1248 TLSAPILPTERSN
+1248 
-1261 SVQRLLQAANKNLGL
+1261 
-1276 FAGSTERCADA
+1276 
-1287 IRVLF
+1287 
-1292 KEAGIAIGV
+1292 
-1301 TKQAWDG
+1301 
-1308 LESGSRLASGFFGG
+1308 FFGG
-1322 DIGQRITRQEDLRPG
+1322 SMAN
-1337 DLVGFERT
+1337 VGAV
-1345 YGNWGPGVQTHVGMY
+1345 GPM
-1360 AGEGMM
+1360 
-1366 YDHSSRKGLVRRP
+1366 
-1379 MSTFAG
+1379 
-1385 KFMYG
+1385 
-1390 VRPAALGGAGV
+1390 
-1401 ATPGTEAPLSGPAFS
+1401 SGPAFS

-1431 QREEDAVRNVALLR
+1431 QREEDAVRTVALLR
-1445 LNNELQA
+1445 LNHELQA

-1470 TSQLELENQLLE
+1470 ISQLELENQLLE

-1717 GTPGP
+1717 GTLGP
-1722 DFGFRQF
+1722 NFGFRQF

-1778 ITVNDGKAQSS
+1778 ITINDGKAQSS